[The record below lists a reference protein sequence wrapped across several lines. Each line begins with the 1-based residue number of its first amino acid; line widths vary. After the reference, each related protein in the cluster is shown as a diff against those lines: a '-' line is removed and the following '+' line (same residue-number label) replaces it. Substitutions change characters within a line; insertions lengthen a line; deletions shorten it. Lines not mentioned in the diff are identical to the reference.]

1 MADIKLTPEE
11 LMTQAQEMTSLQGE
25 FESLFG
31 QVSTALEGMNDSWS
45 ENLASNFAGKIT
57 AAQKTF
63 TSVTNMLGN
72 GALVASKSAS
82 TFSEPEN
89 LLGILAT
96 AGGGLAGAIPD
107 SLKKL
112 FEKDGIKLKS
122 NSSILTDKEKQ
133 DVINM
138 LPPEMRDAAS
148 QSKNFTKWL
157 SSNYDNLPDSCKK
170 EIESSFSSD
179 EKTLISITKDVL
191 TGEADMDTLEKGA
204 AYVTKSGIKGNVIR
218 SAVEAGYN
226 ARDNAYFNQ
235 AYANAENEAA
245 AAMKKGDVGGTIL
258 GATKMIGAETGR
270 FAYAFGDTLTNMA
283 GYAIKSGGAK
293 AVKTVS
299 SMSSLITNV
308 PVAGEAIQSG
318 VQAAGNFFDNVGN
331 LFLNAM

>member
-11 LMTQAQEMTSLQGE
+11 LMAQAQEMTSLQGE

-204 AYVTKSGIKGNVIR
+204 AYVTKSGIKGN
-218 SAVEAGYN
+218 E
-226 ARDNAYFNQ
+226 
-235 AYANAENEAA
+235 
-245 AAMKKGDVGGTIL
+245 
-258 GATKMIGAETGR
+258 IGRAH
-270 FAYAFGDTLTNMA
+270 
-283 GYAIKSGGAK
+283 
-293 AVKTVS
+293 V
-299 SMSSLITNV
+299 
-308 PVAGEAIQSG
+308 
-318 VQAAGNFFDNVGN
+318 
-331 LFLNAM
+331 